1 MAYFKL
7 NTDGTIQSANKQHE
21 GFKPLSELTTKE
33 DGSYYTFY
41 LEDGT
46 PDLVAAQASIDA
58 KIAQV
63 AKQAKLEALA
73 TLTVTTTAG
82 NVFDGD
88 DTARSDMMAAIQA
101 SEILGITSSNWKLAD
116 NSWKLI
122 ELTELKE
129 ALALAIQAKGTIL
142 GS

>member
-1 MAYFKL
+1 MSYYKL
-7 NTDGTIQSANKQHE
+7 NTDGTFQSANKQHE
-21 GFKPLSELTTKE
+21 GFSPLSELTTKE
-33 DGSYYTFY
+33 DGSYYEFY
-41 LEDGT
+41 NLDGT
-46 PDLVAAQASIDA
+46 PDLV
-58 KIAQV
+58 KIAQKEAEQLAQV
-63 AKQAKLEALA
+63 DKQAKLEALA

-82 NVFDGD
+82 NEFDGD

-122 ELTELKE
+122 ELAELKE

>member
-1 MAYFKL
+1 MSYYKL
-7 NTDGTIQSANKQHE
+7 NTDGTIQSANTRHE
-21 GFKPLSELTTKE
+21 GFSPLSELTTKE
-33 DGSYYTFY
+33 DGSYYEFY
-41 LEDGT
+41 NLDGT
-46 PDLVAAQASIDA
+46 PDLV
-58 KIAQV
+58 KIAQEEATV
-63 AKQAKLEALA
+63 QAQVDKQAKLEALA

-82 NVFDGD
+82 NEFDGD

-122 ELTELKE
+122 ELAELKE

>member
-1 MAYFKL
+1 MYYKL

-21 GFKPLSELTTKE
+21 GFMPLSGLETKE
-33 DGSYYTFY
+33 DGSYYEFY
-41 LEDGT
+41 NLDGT
-46 PDLVAAQASIDA
+46 PDLVAEQASIDA
-58 KIAQV
+58 KIAQE

-73 TLTVTTTAG
+73 TLAVTTTAG
-82 NVFDGD
+82 NVFDAD

-122 ELTELKE
+122 ELAELKE

>member
-1 MAYFKL
+1 MSYYKL
-7 NTDGTIQSANKQHE
+7 NTDGTIQSANTRHE
-21 GFKPLSELTTKE
+21 GFSPLSELTTKE
-33 DGSYYTFY
+33 DGSYYEFY
-41 LEDGT
+41 NLDGT
-46 PDLVAAQASIDA
+46 PDLV
-58 KIAQV
+58 KIAEAEATVQAQE

-88 DTARSDMMAAIQA
+88 DVARSDMMAAIQA

-122 ELTELKE
+122 ELAELKE

>member
-101 SEILGITSSNWKLAD
+101 SDILGVTSSNWKLAD

-122 ELTELKE
+122 ELAELKE
-129 ALALAIQAKGTIL
+129 ALALAIQAKGNIL